1 LTVKNELLRIKNSEW
16 VSQEEARE
24 HVKIEICLNW
34 KVEEKTIEKKWVIK
48 DEKGFDLKEIK
59 VIVGKQIRKR
69 A

>member
-16 VSQEEARE
+16 VSQEEARG

-48 DEKGFDLKEIK
+48 DEKGFNLKEIK